1 MRRTNVA
8 YLPVDSSVC
17 ASNGPLLCRL
27 LTEVYVHRWSHMDA
41 LLSDKSCV
49 ASYLLEYGLYRFD
62 RNKRETLSS
71 SAFVSPAI
79 NPDTTSYSIVLDD
92 DCKIYSVHI
101 AVIPTVPTSGAH
113 FIIS

>member
-1 MRRTNVA
+1 
-8 YLPVDSSVC
+8 
-17 ASNGPLLCRL
+17 
-27 LTEVYVHRWSHMDA
+27 MDA

-113 FIIS
+113 FIISLMTEQCWPSQTKF